1 MGALYISVFN
11 TEKNHG
17 GIAIRCLLFP
27 GLNGKEVYKGRN
39 EANIAKI
46 TVTET
51 PKANLFSLQPGARDD
66 PKQASNDVNLI
77 D

>member
-39 EANIAKI
+39 EANIAKNNNSYRN
-46 TVTET
+46 TEGELVF
-51 PKANLFSLQPGARDD
+51 PAARGA
-66 PKQASNDVNLI
+66 
-77 D
+77 